1 MDFRIYVVDIKVHS
15 KLVSAILLPKS
26 AIDNKM
32 YFSFHFRL
40 DASLQQM
47 LREMK
52 ALFGDDLWSNVIIG
66 VSFWSFSDTVVQV
79 KHIWFLDCQWQYVDF
94 SRKNAG

>member
-15 KLVSAILLPKS
+15 KIVSAILLPKS

-79 KHIWFLDCQWQYVDF
+79 THI
-94 SRKNAG
+94 

>member
-1 MDFRIYVVDIKVHS
+1 
-15 KLVSAILLPKS
+15 
-26 AIDNKM
+26 M

-79 KHIWFLDCQWQYVDF
+79 KHSLKIVGRVMRFLQNFCREGIWYRVLEIFWGEGTPFLVLLYL
-94 SRKNAG
+94 S